1 MNHWLKEILIL
12 PQNRPAF
19 FENYD
24 RSHAWV
30 LYRQLIR
37 TKAQFDEVL
46 KQAAKCLAGS
56 IKGDDESAKEV
67 ERLFVEEANKI
78 LQKIISLLEQL
89 LRQPPPKGGAKSQ
102 YFEEDDCSNTSSDS
116 DKPPTLSKQIPSTQT
131 FCLESGEP
139 SQHETIFDYILL
151 VTQGI
156 FWGHWTDKPIL
167 WDLEG
172 TGKFHVLR
180 KWEKSRDCTIDTMIS
195 KVALASM
202 NFFFFSFD
210 EYLIT

>member
-1 MNHWLKEILIL
+1 MKWVYSSDTVSILSAQESLIEEILIL

-89 LRQPPPKGGAKSQ
+89 LRQPPRKGGAKSQ
-102 YFEEDDCSNTSSDS
+102 YFKEDDCSNTSSDP
-116 DKPPTLSKQIPSTQT
+116 DKPPTLSKQIPSTQNFVWRAESVHSKRRFLT
-131 FCLESGEP
+131 IFCL
-139 SQHETIFDYILL
+139 
-151 VTQGI
+151 
-156 FWGHWTDKPIL
+156 
-167 WDLEG
+167 
-172 TGKFHVLR
+172 
-180 KWEKSRDCTIDTMIS
+180 SR
-195 KVALASM
+195 
-202 NFFFFSFD
+202 
-210 EYLIT
+210 EE